1 MLCWSRS
8 DYTKQG
14 KLAGAG
20 RNRIKEGWS
29 SRMSPAS
36 AINPQHDLAG
46 AVTGME
52 TVRVAVAVPVAD
64 AYDYGVGS
72 LGPLSRGTVVWVP
85 FGPRQV
91 AGIVLGPG
99 QADVNPARL
108 KMISACAPVP
118 ICAPAFVDFIERVAV
133 WNFARLGGVVKMV
146 LSQPKALAPPPQQK
160 LLRAVTPLPADAN
173 VTKTRQ
179 RVLDQLAGGM
189 AMISADLQREAG
201 VSPAVISAMISAGMV
216 HADLVSAD
224 ARPPQPDITKSGPTL
239 TDDQSTAAT
248 IFCQSIGTGFT
259 PYLLDGV
266 TGSGKTEVYFEAVSR
281 ALAAGQ
287 QVLILLPEIAL
298 SAAWRM
304 RFTQRFGC
312 APVEWHSDIGIG
324 QKRRAWRAA
333 ADGQAQVVVG
343 ARSALFLPFA
353 NLGLIVVDEEHE
365 HAFKQEEQVIYQA
378 RDMAVMRA
386 QIEDC
391 PIILASATPSLE
403 SWVNAGETGERQRYE
418 RVILPKRVKNAQ
430 LPEIK
435 AVDMRQT
442 PPERGRWLAPPLVEA
457 ITDRLERGE
466 QTLLY
471 LNRRGYAP
479 LTLCGGC
486 GHKVTCPN
494 CDSWMVAHRL
504 AGRLRCHH
512 CGHETRPKDACS
524 ACGQTDTMQACGPGV
539 ERVAEEVLMRFPDAS
554 FAVLSSDTIGTPKA
568 ADAFIRSVI
577 DGDVDIIIG
586 TQMAA
591 KGHHFPNLTLVGVVD
606 ADLGLAGGDL
616 RAAERTFQILA
627 QVAGRAGRE
636 SRPGTAMLQTLE
648 AENPVLQTLL
658 TGNRDAF
665 LAQEAEARQLA
676 GMPPYGRLAAII
688 LTADSEE
695 RLFAGMK
702 LLAQTRP
709 YFQNVDIF
717 GPAPAPLSFLKG
729 RHRGR
734 FLVRTTKVVNIQA
747 ILHGWLDEI
756 KLPAGVKMQVDIDP
770 YNFL

>member
-1 MLCWSRS
+1 MP
-8 DYTKQG
+8 
-14 KLAGAG
+14 
-20 RNRIKEGWS
+20 
-29 SRMSPAS
+29 PAS
-36 AINPQHDLAG
+36 EANLQTDLM
-46 AVTGME
+46 GMA

-64 AYDYGVGS
+64 AYDYGVGP
-72 LGPLSRGTVVWVP
+72 LGALPRGTVVWVP

-99 QADVNPARL
+99 QADVDPARL
-108 KMISACAPVP
+108 KLISGCAPVP
-118 ICAPAFVDFIERVAV
+118 VCAAAFVDFIERVAA

-146 LSQPKALAPPPQQK
+146 LSQPKALTAPPQQK
-160 LLRAVTPLPADAN
+160 LLRAATAILADAN
-173 VTKTRQ
+173 MTKARQ
-179 RVLDQLAGGM
+179 RVLDQLAGGT

-201 VSPAVISAMISAGMV
+201 VSAAVITAMLTAGML

-224 ARPPQPDITKSGPTL
+224 ARPPRPDISKSGPTL
-239 TDDQSTAAT
+239 TDDQSAAAT
-248 IFCQSIGTGFT
+248 IFCQSIGSGFT
-259 PYLLDGV
+259 PFLLDGV
-266 TGSGKTEVYFEAVSR
+266 TGSGKTEVYFEAVSK

-298 SAAWRM
+298 SAAWRL

-312 APVEWHSDIGIG
+312 VPVEWHSDIGMG
-324 QKRRAWRAA
+324 RKRQAWRAA

-391 PIILASATPSLE
+391 PIVLASATPSLE
-403 SWVNAGETGERQRYE
+403 SWVNAGETGERQRYQ
-418 RVILPKRVKNAQ
+418 RVVLPKRVKNAQ

-457 ITDRLERGE
+457 IADRLENGE
-466 QTLLY
+466 QSLLY

-512 CGHETRPKDACS
+512 CGHETRPKDACT
-524 ACGQTDTMQACGPGV
+524 ACGQTDMMQACGPGV
-539 ERVAEEVLMRFPDAS
+539 ERVAEEVLMRFPEAS

-636 SRPGTAMLQTLE
+636 SRPGMALLQTLE

-665 LAQEAEARQLA
+665 LAQEAQARQLA

-688 LTADSEE
+688 LTADSED
-695 RLFAGMK
+695 RLFAGLK
-702 LLAQTRP
+702 LLAQAQP

-717 GPAPAPLSFLKG
+717 GPAPAPLAFLKG

-734 FLVRTTKVVNIQA
+734 FLVRTTKAVNIQA